1 MKDSKKLF
9 VSVVEIIGLDVVFF
23 SDFGFVVF
31 RERSSYLDLNLK
43 ENGFYILNFGSGIIG
58 NTFDDSSIEIL
69 VENGEVGVNNFFN

>member
-23 SDFGFVVF
+23 SDFGFVAF

-69 VENGEVGVNNFFN
+69 AENGEVGVNNFFN